1 MLTQFRDDVLRV
13 LAALETGGMCPEDWC
28 AGCATLDPTRAL
40 VYTRWC
46 EAHQPGVGGAEDER
60 VTRRDDF
67 SLHASSE
74 GDSVTCRAFA
84 EAVMGRR

>member
-1 MLTQFRDDVLRV
+1 MNDSAFPDSPMVVQAWCPGCDPDV
-13 LAALETGGMCPEDWC
+13 
-28 AGCATLDPTRAL
+28 DPTRAL

-67 SLHASSE
+67 SLYASSE
-74 GDSVTCRAFA
+74 ADSVTCRAFA